1 MKIRLHYFLLI
12 TSIFI
17 LTSCDLI
24 TPPKS
29 MVPTPANVD
38 EILQVDKE
46 FSTMS
51 KHVGIKKAY
60 LEYMSDEGILLR
72 PDFLPIS
79 GAKAIDYLSTLADEE
94 YELSWVPQGGM
105 LANSGDL
112 GFTYGV
118 YSLKTEDI
126 IYEGTYV
133 NIWKKT
139 RGRWRYVLNTSN
151 TGISSNQ

>member
-1 MKIRLHYFLLI
+1 MKIHRLLLLLFAC
-12 TSIFI
+12 TIFC
-17 LTSCDLI
+17 TSCELI

-29 MVPTPANVD
+29 MTAKSSDVS
-38 EILQVDKE
+38 EILEVDKE

-60 LEYMSDEGILLR
+60 LEYMSDEGVLLR

-105 LANSGDL
+105 LADSGEL
-112 GFTYGV
+112 GYTYGV
-118 YSLKTEDI
+118 YSLKTQDTT
-126 IYEGTYV
+126 YEGTYL
-133 NIWKKT
+133 NIWKK
-139 RGRWRYVLNTSN
+139 RGGRWKYVLNTSN
-151 TGISSNQ
+151 SGISSNQ